1 MKTKESRSGIDRR
14 QGDFGPPGKLPER
27 RRRPERRLPELTEIS
42 DISFEGVPVAAG
54 WFRQV
59 GFQVTFQLHSLKNG
73 TTSRVSCSDWRWVSG
88 ANDANRVENGV
99 ESSPAAN
106 T

>member
-42 DISFEGVPVAAG
+42 DISFEG
-54 WFRQV
+54 
-59 GFQVTFQLHSLKNG
+59 FQLLLDGFGKSI
-73 TTSRVSCSDWRWVSG
+73 SR
-88 ANDANRVENGV
+88 
-99 ESSPAAN
+99 SPSN
-106 T
+106 FIR